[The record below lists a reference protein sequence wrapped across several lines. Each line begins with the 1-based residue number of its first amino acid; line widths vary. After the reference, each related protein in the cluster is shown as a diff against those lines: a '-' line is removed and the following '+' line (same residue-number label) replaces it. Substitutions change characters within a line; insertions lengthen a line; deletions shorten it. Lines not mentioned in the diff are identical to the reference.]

1 MFVIVSVVV
10 GFCVLLAMYMYH
22 LGSRGETL
30 SFPASFVI
38 VMSIWP
44 IIALFRVI
52 RYIFRVLKSIA
63 TDCIEPVCRIITVLG
78 VGFLIVVAISC
89 AQALA
94 KTYLM

>member
-1 MFVIVSVVV
+1 MLVMVIVILSI
-10 GFCVLLAMYMYH
+10 LLLVIYMHH

-30 SFPASFVI
+30 SFPVSFVI
-38 VMSIWP
+38 VMTIWP
-44 IIALFRVI
+44 IIALFRAI

-63 TDCIEPVCRIITVLG
+63 TDCIAPFCRIITVLG
-78 VGFLIVVAISC
+78 VGFTVVVVIEC